1 MEDIS
6 VLICDD
12 SALMR
17 NLIGRIIDG
26 TPGMKV
32 IGKAMNG
39 QFAVEKVPLLKP
51 DVMVLDIEMP
61 VMNGI
66 EFLKKRKENKW
77 DFPVIILSSVATE
90 GAAVTM
96 QALELGAADFITKP
110 NGSTSA
116 DLSSVADR
124 LTELISSYGCQ
135 YARRHGREVYPP
147 EFFYQ
152 QAKMRKAEHLVA
164 EKKGGDFLKD
174 NDTTA
179 RPLFSSRP
187 RPTTLSERTSISSIS
202 NAARPVLDT
211 KKPAF
216 TWTPPAKK
224 DPVVITPMR
233 QGGRIEIIA
242 IGISTG
248 GPNAL
253 REVFKDL
260 DPKIRQ
266 PILVVQHMPAGFTT
280 EFANSLN
287 RICPLQVQ
295 EANDAQELKAGNIY
309 IAPGN
314 YHIYV
319 EKKGFSYVVRL
330 SQAEQRNGHRPSA
343 DVLFESVAKEF
354 QNRALGVIMTGMGR
368 DGAAEI
374 TEMRKQG
381 AWTLGQDEASSVVY
395 GMPKVA
401 WELGGVQKQVPLREM
416 ASNIN
421 KMALEHA

>member
-32 IGKAMNG
+32 VGKAMNG

-61 VMNGI
+61 MMNGI
-66 EFLKKRKENKW
+66 EFLKKRKEMHW

-124 LTELISSYGCQ
+124 LTELLSSYGCQ
-135 YARRHGREVYPP
+135 YARRHGRDVYPP
-147 EFFYQ
+147 EFFFQ
-152 QAKMRKAEHLVA
+152 QAKMRRAEHLVA
-164 EKKGGDFLKD
+164 EKKGSDFLKSTESMSTSSLLGKRA
-174 NDTTA
+174 DTKF
-179 RPLFSSRP
+179 PDVG
-187 RPTTLSERTSISSIS
+187 
-202 NAARPVLDT
+202 RPVLEP
-211 KKPAF
+211 KKPSF

-224 DPVVITPMR
+224 DPASITPLR

-260 DPKIRQ
+260 DPRIRQ

-287 RICPLQVQ
+287 RICPLEVK
-295 EANDAQELKAGNIY
+295 EANDGDELKGGKIY

-314 YHIYV
+314 YHIFV

-401 WELGGVQKQVPLREM
+401 WEMGGVQKQVPLKEM
-416 ASNIN
+416 ATSIN
-421 KMALEHA
+421 KMALEKA